1 MKKPFFI
8 LFCLGLLL
16 ASCSE
21 YQQVLRSEDYAQ
33 KLVFADSLYQ
43 LGKTPKKNGKLRKN
57 KLKKS
62 LTVMEQIVPVYRGK
76 PQAQKLMFNYAH
88 TFYLLEDYYLGGYQF
103 ERFVTSYPKSDS
115 VEIAAFRSAKSY
127 YHLSPRFSL
136 DQKDTYRGLE
146 KLQEFVNRYPNSTYR
161 PEANELVV
169 ELREK
174 LEKKDFET
182 AMQYLRIV
190 DYIGNY
196 RTAIEAFDNFI
207 TDHPG
212 SIHRKDA
219 FYKRL
224 EAGYLRAMKGVPSK
238 KQERLITAK
247 EYYQSFLKYYKDS
260 DLRED
265 ADEILAK
272 INAEMEVTETTS

>member
-1 MKKPFFI
+1 MRKPFFI
-8 LFCLGLLL
+8 IFCLGLIM
-16 ASCSE
+16 ASCSD
-21 YQQVLRSEDYAQ
+21 YQQVLRSEDYAK
-33 KLVFADSLYQ
+33 KLVFADSLYT
-43 LGKTPKKNGKLRKN
+43 LGKIPKANGKLGKS

-62 LTVMEQIVPVYRGK
+62 LTIMEQIVPVYRGK

-115 VEIAAFRSAKSY
+115 VEVAAFRSAKSY
-127 YHLSPRFSL
+127 YQLSPRFSL

-146 KLQEFVNRYPNSTYR
+146 KLQEFVNAYPNSNFR
-161 PEANELVV
+161 GEANELVV
-169 ELREK
+169 ELRQK

-182 AMQYLRIV
+182 AMQYLDIV
-190 DYIGNY
+190 QYIGNY
-196 RTAIEAFDNFI
+196 RTAIEAFDSFI

-219 FYKRL
+219 FFHRL
-224 EAGYLRAMKGVPSK
+224 DASYLRAMKGVPAK
-238 KQERLITAK
+238 KQERLVTAK
-247 EYYQSFLKYYKDS
+247 ENYESFLKYYKDS

-265 ADEILAK
+265 ADEIMAK
-272 INAEMEVTETTS
+272 INAEMEITETTS